1 MNKIYKIK
9 KNGQGQ
15 SVVTSELAKN
25 KSVSASILAVM
36 VGSAL
41 LSVSSLALATPIS
54 KTATGSGKTVTISEN
69 ELNNNETETAIIGVG
84 TDGANSSIT
93 ITNSIISTSGTNTS
107 AVVGKTTSSTPDT
120 IGKVTVTV
128 DEGTYSTTN
137 SNDANVIVG
146 EISNYTGAGKDVSVT
161 VTSSTVNAAGTGNAN
176 GIFASTSADS
186 GKVSIESANSSYNID
201 TKGNAIN
208 GVSNSADNLSIS
220 STSDTIVSTQGGG
233 IYANAQSTGASSID
247 INSSSS
253 MIVKGNGISSINNGS
268 GSSTITSSSSSITAN
283 GIGISSI
290 NNGSGSST
298 ITSSSSTI
306 TADGVGISSINNGS
320 GANVITV
327 GGTLK
332 SGESGIYAT
341 SKSGKININ
350 NTASMEILNDSANA
364 IDVISAGG
372 DVNISA
378 NDNSIKTNGNNANAF
393 NVVTTGDKAAIT
405 VKASHMK
412 YSSTGA
418 DTSLVNI
425 LSKSASG
432 DIDVRMTSIDAN
444 SVGNNANGIIV
455 ATDTGSSANNISITT
470 SGGII
475 NLDTPVGSNTNTY
488 GIYAVHESGSVNSG
502 DINIFN
508 TDTAITIGNLAE
520 ANDTQIKSHAIKA
533 GILNSASTG
542 IINVTNTGK
551 LVTYSGGSNGIDIV
565 NNGSGTVTL
574 SNSGEIITSGV
585 NSHGISVSGDNN
597 GVMIEQTAGDIVTN
611 GIDSSGI
618 NVTGVTSGDIDIN
631 TQAGSTITTN
641 GDNSNGITVAGNSS
655 LGNVNINNI
664 SDININGKASSGINY
679 SSMPTTQGVTANIIN
694 SGNIN
699 LSNAA
704 NSVIASGIV
713 AQTNANDSLV
723 ITNTGNITQTSKT
736 NSLSAIRVNVQENS
750 STTETN
756 LIAKSSAKS
765 VIINNSGAI
774 NAENSMGIAAYL
786 VNGDITINNT
796 GNIATTYNNADFIA
810 YTHGI
815 QAISDTGNIVVNH
828 DGGNIVL
835 KSDPN
840 NTVSNAGIM
849 ALQNDSSVAN
859 TINVNVNNDAVVD
872 ASLGLKGI
880 DVRTSG
886 TADIYIASA
895 AKVTGGAHSGIAINA
910 YSKDGTFTVTNDGT
924 LNSSNDRAIFVQN
937 GGTAAVNVTN
947 ASNMTG
953 YIQTGTAT
961 DSTFA
966 TTNLTNTGAW
976 DLRNTYQAA
985 ALNYGNYT
993 KDTEGAAISSFGG
1006 GVIDNQGTIS
1016 LVARNSDLTLDTTGD
1031 YHSVGALS
1039 MADGASQAQ
1048 LLNVSRF
1055 SNSGIIDLTANGSSK
1070 AGNVLVISGSDTAG
1084 TNGDG
1089 TFVANGGSIKMN
1101 TVINQGDA
1109 DSQSDML
1116 VLDNV
1121 ELGSAATKIF
1131 VTPVV
1136 GSTAVETIND
1146 GIKLID
1152 VLGTQN
1158 NDAFVLGDVVVY
1170 GGYEYRL
1177 TTGSGQGFYLTYF
1190 DKVNNKMVDPNVGT
1204 HLANQYIA
1212 ATMFNQDIYDRRYS
1226 VREGNSAIWGRTN
1239 YSKAKSDTLNGRQH
1253 FKADTYIMQI
1263 GADIVKSDDFVGGIY
1278 YGYGHSNVKNH
1289 SNQSGTK
1296 SDGTVDGYMMGIYAS
1311 WVPDENKGPYAD
1323 FWGHG
1328 ALYNN
1333 ALKGDAQV
1341 NKVKYDSYGYA
1352 LSLEGGYGF
1361 VLSEDSDTGHS
1372 WILQPHNQIIFNQ
1385 VNSEAFTDSNGSE
1398 FGKSKASGITNR
1410 LGVRLYSNYTDN
1422 VDKFNPYVEANW
1434 LYNNVSEKTKID
1446 IESFDDTIGRN
1457 VGEIKVGLL
1466 GKLTKDTSIWGQVVH
1481 QFGTNS
1487 YSKNEVQFNIS
1498 YEY

>member
-41 LSVSSLALATPIS
+41 LSVSSLALADPIVT
-54 KTATGSGKTVTISEN
+54 TATGVGNIAIVSETDLNKT
-69 ELNNNETETAIIGVG
+69 ETETAISGLG
-84 TDGANSSIT
+84 EDGASSSVT
-93 ITNSIISTSGTNTS
+93 VMKSEISTSGTS
-107 AVVGKTTSSTPDT
+107 AILAQATSSIPGTV
-120 IGKVTVTV
+120 GKVTVMV
-128 DEGTYSTTN
+128 DQGTYQTT
-137 SNDANVIVG
+137 SGTDSNVIVG
-146 EISNYTGAGKDVSVT
+146 KISDYTGLGKNVSVT
-161 VTSSTVNAAGTGNAN
+161 ISGATVNASGAVNSNSNSN
-176 GIFASTSADS
+176 GVFATTSADS
-186 GKVSIESANSSYNID
+186 GKVTIESTNSTYNIE
-201 TKGNAIN
+201 TQGNAIN
-208 GVSNSADNLSIS
+208 GISHSVDNLSIN
-220 STSDTIVSTQGGG
+220 STNDTITSAKGGG
-233 IYANAQSTGASSID
+233 IYT
-247 INSSSS
+247 NSQ
-253 MIVKGNGISSINNGS
+253 GS
-268 GSSTITSSSSSITAN
+268 GDTTITSSSTIKSGNS
-283 GIGISSI
+283 GISAI
-290 NNGSGSST
+290 ST
-298 ITSSSSTI
+298 
-306 TADGVGISSINNGS
+306 
-320 GANVITV
+320 
-327 GGTLK
+327 
-332 SGESGIYAT
+332 
-341 SKSGKININ
+341 SGKINIG
-350 NTASMEILNDSANA
+350 NTGSIETSDASANA
-364 IDVISAGG
+364 IDVTSDSGDMTITSSSTIKSGNSGISAVSTSGKINISNTSSIETLSDSANAINAISGGG
-372 DVNISA
+372 DVTIAVSENSLKTVGNKANGINI
-378 NDNSIKTNGNNANAF
+378 T
-393 NVVTTGDKAAIT
+393 TTGSNSAVS
-405 VKASHMK
+405 VKATHMQ
-412 YSSTGA
+412 YSSIGA
-418 DTSLVNI
+418 DTSIVKI
-425 LSKSASG
+425 LSKAERG
-432 DIDVRMTSIDAN
+432 DVDVNMTSIAAN

-470 SGGII
+470 SGGTIS
-475 NLDTPVGSNTNTY
+475 LDTPVGINSNTY
-488 GIYAVHESGSVNSG
+488 GIYAVHQAGAINSG
-502 DINIFN
+502 DINIVN
-508 TDTAITIGNLAE
+508 TGTAITIGNLAE
-520 ANDTQIKSHAIKA
+520 ASNAETKSHAIKA

-542 IINVTNTGK
+542 NINVINTGK
-551 LVTYSGGSNGIDIV
+551 LVTYAGGSNGIDIV
-565 NNGSGTVTL
+565 NNGTGTVSST
-574 SNSGEIITSGV
+574 NTGDITTSGV

-597 GVMIEQTAGDIVTN
+597 GVKITHDGGNIVTN
-611 GIDSSGI
+611 GNGSSGI
-618 NVTGVTSGDIDIN
+618 NITGVTSGDIDVI
-631 TQAGSTITTN
+631 TEAQATITTN
-641 GDNSNGITVAGNSS
+641 SDNSNGITVAGNSS
-655 LGNVNINNI
+655 LGNVNINNN

-694 SGNIN
+694 GGNIN
-699 LSNAA
+699 LLNAA
-704 NSVIASGIV
+704 DSAIASGIV

-765 VIINNSGAI
+765 VVINNSGAI

-859 TINVNVNNDAVVD
+859 AINVNVNNDAVVD

-937 GGTAAVNVTN
+937 GGTASVNVTN

-1136 GSTAVETIND
+1136 GSSAVQTIND

-1296 SDGTVDGYMMGIYAS
+1296 SEGTVDGYMMGIYAS